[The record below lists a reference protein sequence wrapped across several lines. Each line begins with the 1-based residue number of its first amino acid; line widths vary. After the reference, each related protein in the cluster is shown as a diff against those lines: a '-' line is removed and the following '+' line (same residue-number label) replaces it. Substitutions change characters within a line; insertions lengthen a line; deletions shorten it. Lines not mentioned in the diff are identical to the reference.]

1 MKIISDIGQATEQ
14 INLLKSSGKTTALV
28 PTMGNLH
35 SGHLSLVKIAQQI
48 ADVVIVSIFV
58 NPMQFGQNEDF
69 NTYPR
74 TLEKDCKAL
83 IKNNVDI
90 LFNPNSQDIYP
101 KDKAEHTQIILP
113 SLSHKL
119 CGEFRPNFFIGV
131 ATIVAKLFNIIPADF
146 AVFGKKDYQQLLVIK
161 KMVADLNLPIKIL
174 SGDIVRENN
183 GLALSSRNSYLS
195 ANERKKAVKLYQV
208 LQDAV
213 LQLKQN
219 PIAIVETTSIKKLN
233 DAGFKVDYFKVLDA
247 NLSNKESPKIILVAA
262 WLGKTRLIDNIEFS

>member
-74 TLEKDCKAL
+74 TLENDCKAL
-83 IKNNVDI
+83 IKTNVDI

-219 PIAIVETTSIKKLN
+219 SIAIVETTSIKKLN

-262 WLGKTRLIDNIEFS
+262 WLGKTRLIDNVEFS

>member
-14 INLLKSSGKTTALV
+14 VNILKSAGKTTALV

-74 TLEKDCKAL
+74 TLENDCKAL
-83 IKNNVDI
+83 LKNNVDI

-208 LQDAV
+208 LKDAV

-219 PIAIVETTSIKKLN
+219 SIAIVETTSIKKLN

-247 NLSNKESPKIILVAA
+247 NLSNKEAPKIILVAA